1 MEMQL
6 IVSMHYRFVNVN
18 AFLKT
23 YIDNSDIDFCTITI
37 TNCKHLTPSKK
48 IDLTLRWNLHIKQQ
62 LP

>member
-23 YIDNSDIDFCTITI
+23 YMDNSDIDFCTIAI

-48 IDLTLRWNLHIKQQ
+48 IDLILR
-62 LP
+62 